1 MKIVHFTKEE
11 KEKSEQLE
19 KKSKEDIIK
28 LILELADSS
37 NLEAEDLEVVVD
49 GAKMTKTKPQLIDLY
64 NSLLE
69 TIFQTEVEMDE

>member
-1 MKIVHFTKEE
+1 MNNWRE
-11 KEKSEQLE
+11 
-19 KKSKEDIIK
+19 KSKEDIIK

-37 NLEAEDLEVVVD
+37 NPEAEDLEVVVD